1 MNSLTD
7 FYEGVTILLQY
18 VMKHPDGRG
27 LGFFFFGWIFGSGG
41 GTIGSK

>member
-7 FYEGVTILLQY
+7 FCEGVTILLQY

-27 LGFFFFGWIFGSGG
+27 VGFFCWIFGSGG